1 MHADIGKDMIQDT
14 PMEIN
19 EAKHNQVGTDK
30 IDCSVCE
37 EKYDNITKY
46 THHLNSH
53 LQIVGHPIED
63 GPESIGNGKYRL
75 EVNGKADL
83 ELPTKSENLLTQSSD
98 ETSLIDKGDVYTYGR
113 EIDTRILFSCTMC
126 DKFFA
131 SKYDLT
137 RHIDNTHITSQFHCS
152 LCKKQFSSK
161 HHVQRHIDSVHK
173 KLKPFSCTECKKSF
187 AEKHNLDR
195 HVILIHKKVKSGN
208 RAETYTPSGKYTTAS
223 DKIIVEEKDKSDSPP
238 TLKAFACTLCGKS
251 FSSAQHLERHIKFHT
266 KDKCFSCT
274 ECDKMFYTNSC
285 VARHINSVHKRLR
298 PFTCLVCE
306 KSFGLKQDLDRH
318 YRRVHK
324 NLMSLPKEEW
334 PKEEWPK
341 EESTKTTREKSFSC
355 VLCDKLFYTK
365 QHVDRHIK
373 SVHMKLKPF
382 SCTFCDKSF
391 AGKQD
396 RDRHVIAIH
405 KGAVK

>member
-1 MHADIGKDMIQDT
+1 
-14 PMEIN
+14 
-19 EAKHNQVGTDK
+19 
-30 IDCSVCE
+30 
-37 EKYDNITKY
+37 
-46 THHLNSH
+46 
-53 LQIVGHPIED
+53 
-63 GPESIGNGKYRL
+63 
-75 EVNGKADL
+75 
-83 ELPTKSENLLTQSSD
+83 
-98 ETSLIDKGDVYTYGR
+98 
-113 EIDTRILFSCTMC
+113 
-126 DKFFA
+126 
-131 SKYDLT
+131 
-137 RHIDNTHITSQFHCS
+137 
-152 LCKKQFSSK
+152 
-161 HHVQRHIDSVHK
+161 
-173 KLKPFSCTECKKSF
+173 
-187 AEKHNLDR
+187 
-195 HVILIHKKVKSGN
+195 
-208 RAETYTPSGKYTTAS
+208 
-223 DKIIVEEKDKSDSPP
+223 
-238 TLKAFACTLCGKS
+238 
-251 FSSAQHLERHIKFHT
+251 
-266 KDKCFSCT
+266 
-274 ECDKMFYTNSC
+274 MFYTNSC
-285 VARHINSVHKRLR
+285 VARHINSVHKKLR

-324 NLMSLPKEEW
+324 NLMSI